1 MRNAINTM
9 LCWNPGTSEVALV
22 PWPDEGRQSEGYERT
37 ALACTSSVR
46 EMTVT
51 ERTAIVYIEAIHL
64 IVRDKCDPM
73 AVHAALLGLSEYA
86 DALAEDMPGLS
97 VGQPA
102 SETAVAVIDDSA
114 PPFI

>member
-9 LCWNPGTSEVALV
+9 LCWNPGTSEIALV
-22 PWPDEGRQSEGYERT
+22 PWPDVDRRSEGYTRT
-37 ALACTSSVR
+37 ALACTSSVH
-46 EMTVT
+46 EMTGA

-73 AVHAALLGLSEYA
+73 AVHAALLGLSEYVG
-86 DALAEDMPGLS
+86 ALACDMPGMP

-102 SETAVAVIDDSA
+102 SAPAADVIDDS
-114 PPFI
+114 PPLVI